1 MWISTVEGED
11 RTRSDALDA
20 GAVAWPATCSLLAI
34 VLLAGFGGSYAIQF
48 LNLGL
53 QQRGVTSAAIGV
65 STAAQ
70 ALGIVV
76 AACFAVPLLNRLGS
90 ARLLAAGGIVAAA
103 GLAAAIL
110 AEGVVDVT
118 LARFVC
124 ALGLGTLVVNAE
136 YIVVAR
142 ARIERRATAI
152 AVYATLFATGTALA
166 PATIALVGRDGALP
180 QLLGPAGLLAAALLV
195 RVAEARGRL
204 DAPPVPRAR
213 LGTLRMAPLAF
224 VAALMFGALD
234 NGLLSLIAVFAIESG
249 HSSVD
254 ASALAA
260 TGFLGVILFQIPAG
274 YCADRFSPQ
283 RMLTLCSGLAFV
295 CVVGILAA
303 TTARGLLFPLM
314 LLLGAACDGF
324 YTLGLAAVGRAMPG
338 RQLAAGNAC
347 FVALCGAGEVLGP
360 LLASGGTSIAGPGG
374 FIGAFALLLL
384 AYCVALLRDG
394 APPLPSA
401 GEGKHAVRRLPAG
414 LYGCFAAR
422 PGLKS

>member
-1 MWISTVEGED
+1 MSISRVEGEEGAP
-11 RTRSDALDA
+11 RDALDA
-20 GAVAWPATCSLLAI
+20 VAVPWPATCSLLAI

-53 QQRGVTSAAIGV
+53 QQRGVASAAIGV

-103 GLAAAIL
+103 GLAAATL
-110 AEGVVDVT
+110 AEGVVGVT
-118 LARFVC
+118 LARFVS
-124 ALGLGTLVVNAE
+124 ALGLGTLVTNAE

-142 ARIERRATAI
+142 ARAERRATAI

-180 QLLGPAGLLAAALLV
+180 QLLGPAGLLVAALLV
-195 RVAEARGRL
+195 RAAEVRGRI
-204 DAPPVPRAR
+204 DASPAPAAR
-213 LGTLRMAPLAF
+213 LSTLRIAPLAF
-224 VAALMFGALD
+224 VAALVFGALD
-234 NGLLSLIAVFAIESG
+234 NGLLSLIAVFAIETG

-283 RMLTLCSGLAFV
+283 RMLMLCAALAFV
-295 CVVGILAA
+295 CIVAMLAA
-303 TTARGLLFPLM
+303 PTARIVLFPSM

-347 FVALCGAGEVLGP
+347 FVALCGAGEVVGP
-360 LLASGGTSIAGPGG
+360 LLAGGGTSVAGPGG

-384 AYCVALLRDG
+384 AYCVALLRD
-394 APPLPSA
+394 APPLPL
-401 GEGKHAVRRLPAG
+401 EGDGRRAVRRVPAG
-414 LYGCFAAR
+414 LPGCGAVRA
-422 PGLKS
+422 GLRS